1 MQKFT
6 NCVGVSVGKTGF
18 MSLRYFDGAAN
29 AWYDSLKLSDSTK
42 DYVVPIQYMSWCDAK
57 KRQVNVRC
65 DILNAN
71 YVLDNYDIYA
81 LTYAELDVTSMVVVT
96 EAMRQTSPQIW
107 G

>member
-1 MQKFT
+1 
-6 NCVGVSVGKTGF
+6 
-18 MSLRYFDGAAN
+18 
-29 AWYDSLKLSDSTK
+29 
-42 DYVVPIQYMSWCDAK
+42 MSWCDAK